1 MKTLFTP
8 TLIALTCF
16 STLAI
21 GAEMSLNASTSTSG
35 SPQLKTEQ
43 PLAQS
48 SSANGS
54 ANAGANANAN
64 NQTKASGAANTEAS
78 AANAEAN
85 GEASGKTVAIADSDE
100 SLTLD
105 GINQG
110 EMAAG
115 LFGQAS
121 GDEDI
126 KEVIILPE
134 QALSAVNSVTASSTQ
149 GVSQAA
155 LVSANAISQQVQ
167 ASTTGLVQQ
176 NTREQV
182 AQTVSQSVN
191 AEVSNTI
198 KNTLRLSGGL

>member
-54 ANAGANANAN
+54 ANAN